1 MKFLSLTVNGFD
13 VKVAFDENSVHVYNA
28 YPIKDDLKLRGYR
41 WNSAEKVWFNDKNDV
56 ENELIVLKN
65 NLKPD
70 SIEEKQ
76 EVNPEVFEKDNE
88 KSGLPE
94 SNSVAELKSRLQR
107 IISQSLGGNI
117 WVRGIISSELKN
129 YKWASYFDFRDEDEG
144 QDVFFSAEL
153 KASVLSSINY
163 KLKKSGV
170 ADSLSKDLP
179 VLLLVNIGLSYKKNV
194 NIKLNIIDI
203 LPEFTREKLK
213 NQREITLD
221 RLKTDGIL
229 ENQKQFTLPMLT
241 RKIGLI
247 SSEQGTSVQDILAGM
262 GKYKDKYDVFFID
275 ARMEGDNAVSSIIK
289 GVEYFEKHKIV
300 DVILIA
306 RGGGSEQSLSL
317 FNDYKLCKKICN
329 SKRPVITAIGHEK
342 DLSAIELCSFL
353 TPTPSTPSGIGKF
366 FFDKYFQTE
375 KELFSLFNGIS
386 NLSNS
391 LLKDHL
397 FTVHQKINSI
407 SIINKR
413 LIADNYNKISDRIS
427 YVFLRV
433 NSKIKLEMQ
442 NINFMSKKIEPKRL
456 YNAVLDKKNDVI
468 RYTKTIFDNGARL
481 LKNSDN
487 NLKQIKSIINANAPD
502 KILKRGFSLTLNQ
515 EGHVITSKEK
525 FTDNKAVLRFFDGEV
540 KIKKNEDEN
549 G

>member
-1 MKFLSLTVNGFD
+1 MKFLSLTINGFD

-41 WNSAEKVWFNDKNDV
+41 WNSAEKVWFNDNNDV

-65 NLKPD
+65 NLKSD

-76 EVNPEVFEKDNE
+76 EVKSDVFEKESKN
-88 KSGLPE
+88 SGLPE
-94 SNSVAELKSRLQR
+94 SNSVAELKNRLQR

-203 LPEFTREKLK
+203 LPEFTREKIK

-229 ENQKQFTLPMLT
+229 ENQKQFVLPMLT

-329 SKRPVITAIGHEK
+329 SKLPIITAIGHEK

-353 TPTPSTPSGIGKF
+353 TPSPSTPSGIGKF
-366 FFDKYFQTE
+366 FFDKYIQTE
-375 KELFSLFNGIS
+375 KELISLFSGIS
-386 NLSNS
+386 SLSNS

-397 FTVHQKINSI
+397 FAVHQKINSI

-413 LIADNYNKISDRIS
+413 LIADNYNKITDRIS

-433 NSKIKLEMQ
+433 NSKIKLEIQ

-456 YNAVLDKKNDVI
+456 YNAVLDKKANVI
-468 RYTKTIFDNGARL
+468 RHIKSVFDNGARL
-481 LKNSDN
+481 LKNSNN

-502 KILKRGFSLTLNQ
+502 KILKRGFSLTLNK
-515 EGHVITSKEK
+515 EGQVITSKEK
-525 FTDNKAVLRFFDGEV
+525 FTDNRAVLRFFDGEV